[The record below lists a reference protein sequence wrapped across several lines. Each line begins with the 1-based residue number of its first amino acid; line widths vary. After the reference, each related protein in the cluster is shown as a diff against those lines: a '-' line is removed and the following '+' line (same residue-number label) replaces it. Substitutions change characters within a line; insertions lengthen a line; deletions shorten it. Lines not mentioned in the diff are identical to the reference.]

1 MNFLKGVAGWGI
13 SKMTDWSPPDPSTIV
28 SPISSS
34 AGKDEKSSSL
44 FLFWQNKI
52 KYIGLVVAVVGSV
65 DFSRLLALRDESRT
79 SLAANN
85 RTLEIFDASNT
96 AVGFAFALTLIWLLH
111 MRRRLK
117 RRVIKRFRFN
127 WKRGVVGI
135 LLLGI
140 QPIYWSQDIEQLV
153 QMRRGHPA
161 TSVQIRSMKRSRNGY
176 LWFALIAIFIQISSN
191 LNYAKL
197 GIDYVTVGPSGID
210 DPLRYALK
218 YVDPSLITTNLD
230 KYAEYIWPACLGG
243 SALTVLFGITTWHF
257 LGKVSDQI
265 RNAKGSE
272 Q

>member
-1 MNFLKGVAGWGI
+1 
-13 SKMTDWSPPDPSTIV
+13 MTDWSPPDPSTIA
-28 SPISSS
+28 SPISST

-52 KYIGLVVAVVGSV
+52 KYIGLVVAVIGSV
-65 DFSRLLALRDESRT
+65 DFLRQLELRNESRT

-85 RTLEIFDASNT
+85 RALEIFDASST

-117 RRVIKRFRFN
+117 RGVIKRFPFN

-140 QPIYWSQDIEQLV
+140 QPIYWAQDIEQLV
-153 QMRRGHPA
+153 QVPRLHPA
-161 TSVQIRSMKRSRNGY
+161 SPVQIRSMKRSRNGY
-176 LWFALIAIFIQISSN
+176 FWFVLLAIFIQISGN
-191 LNYAKL
+191 LDYAKI
-197 GIDYVTVGPSGID
+197 GIDYVTVGPAGMD

-218 YVDPSLITTNLD
+218 YIDPSLITTKLD
-230 KYAEYIWPACLGG
+230 QYSEIIWPVCLGG
-243 SALTVLFGITTWHF
+243 SALTFLFGIATWYF

-265 RNAKGSE
+265 RNARGFE
-272 Q
+272 

>member
-1 MNFLKGVAGWGI
+1 
-13 SKMTDWSPPDPSTIV
+13 MTDWSPPDPSTIA
-28 SPISSS
+28 SPISST

-52 KYIGLVVAVVGSV
+52 KYIGLVVAVIGSV
-65 DFSRLLALRDESRT
+65 DFLRQLELRNESRT

-85 RTLEIFDASNT
+85 RALEIFDASST

-117 RRVIKRFRFN
+117 RGVIKRFPFN

-140 QPIYWSQDIEQLV
+140 QPIYWAQDIEQLV
-153 QMRRGHPA
+153 QVPRLHPA
-161 TSVQIRSMKRSRNGY
+161 SPVQIRSMKRSRNGY
-176 LWFALIAIFIQISSN
+176 FWFVLLAIFIQISSN
-191 LNYAKL
+191 LDYAKI
-197 GIDYVTVGPSGID
+197 GIDYVTVGPAGMD

-218 YVDPSLITTNLD
+218 YIDPSLITTKLD
-230 KYAEYIWPACLGG
+230 QYSEIIWPVCLGG
-243 SALTVLFGITTWHF
+243 SALTFLFGIATWYF

-265 RNAKGSE
+265 RNARGFE
-272 Q
+272 